1 MNEEQYFVD
10 EEQQVVTEK
19 SRKNKWIGAT
29 IIFAIIAVVALV
41 VVGLLLKPYLFPQ
54 NNNDVERVFGVG
66 EEGVYYYDVVD
77 GKVTLT
83 LRDGTFTLSGKIN
96 KTGVYSVDGSTINL
110 DFYKDEDGTATATL
124 NGDSISLVYDNA
136 NLSFVKE
143 DEYTVNFDVDGGSEI
158 PAVKVTNGKTV
169 SKPAQDPVK
178 ANNVFIGWY
187 ADQALTTPFDF
198 DAVVVKSNITVYAK
212 WAEQVAG
219 VPNYVVNFVVGNYEG
234 AEEIAPL
241 TTVSGVAYGMPVPER
256 EGYTFGGWWFS
267 MYEDG
272 AKLSYMYKDGTVF
285 TKNTTLYAVWYD
297 DASDKLNA
305 PAVNVSENLI
315 TWDAVSGANSYKLTV
330 IKPDGTAALENE
342 TVTGTMKEFK
352 FAELEAG
359 EYKISVVAVASNA
372 DKNSESADRYF
383 ANKTLEK
390 VSQFYVE
397 NGILI
402 FGAVENAEKYTITVV
417 CGNASHNH
425 TNFDNGLSNTY
436 YLANCQ
442 MQEGGIL
449 ITVTASAEGYASS
462 VSNVFAYNKVLA
474 AVENL
479 KYDAANDKFVWNT
492 VVGATNYKVTVTV
505 GENKYTF
512 NNGAINSFSVAGF
525 TGDITVSVVP
535 ASEGFNSPAAV
546 SASCQKTAPAAPA
559 GVSVSGNVV
568 SWNAVEGS
576 NISYE
581 VIVGT
586 QTVKTNETSINLATA
601 SLALV
606 QGQTYSV
613 KVKAINANGE
623 SSSFSETVE
632 IGYFAMSSKL
642 SYAQNT
648 VYWSPVLGVDKYQV
662 RVNGGDVTVVTGANS
677 AKVTLTKEG
686 ENLIEVRYVYDTTFS
701 DWVSITVNAFAV
713 EYDTRTITTGTF
725 IVEYLAV
732 GDVMSLPTEGFS
744 YDGYD
749 FTGWYNA
756 PKGALG
762 NGKLYGEGSVFTGN
776 AYTVVYAEWTP
787 KTYYVTL
794 KFEGLGFNIT
804 NLVSGTKEAVT
815 YTKDFQLTVPKAQ
828 DTGMYYFAGWYTG
841 TSGTGVKITDEN
853 GNSVAPYGFTR
864 DVTLYP
870 YYSTNALAFTLQEDG
885 TYAVSKGETIGS
897 VTNLKIP
904 VTYNEI
910 PVTVILENAFSS
922 CSSIVKVEIPDTIK
936 LVGTGAFNGCSNL
949 AYIDVYVAKPDQEGK
964 YETYYSD
971 DNGVLIREDMG
982 TTWLEF
988 FPRAMTG
995 EYTIPETVEMIL
1007 PKAFYN
1013 AKISK
1018 ITIPAS
1024 INEIPEY
1031 AFYGCTSL
1039 EEIVFEGERI
1049 APITFTKNSF
1059 YFPSYNSKIKSIT
1072 FPAKMTIEFSVL
1084 KGILNYMTELT
1095 SITVEK
1101 GGDEYSSVGGILTDA
1116 DEKTMLYCPRGY
1128 ASDLSIPRG
1137 VTAIGE
1143 KAFEYCD
1150 FITSVTIPVWV
1161 TEIGK
1166 YAFQY
1171 CDGIKNVTFEGS
1183 RSENLNIGEEAFWAM
1198 NALETVTF
1206 EGNESGELDKGQI
1219 TMGKLAFYGS
1229 SSSSKLHTV
1238 TIGDGVNIASI
1249 AQQAFQTQGRLTTFS
1264 VSEKAYIGSIEQQAF
1279 EKCISLTNFKVPATV
1294 TSIATKAFNG
1304 CVKLATLEFATAE
1317 GEKTLEIADL
1327 AFNGCTAI
1335 KAVEIPDR
1343 LKTFEAS
1350 AFEGCSNLKAITVKS
1365 TNEKYVTDINGI
1377 LYAKNVDENDNVV
1390 FTELLFY
1397 PKALVAENGGVIN
1410 NLPDSL
1416 VIIGGSAFSDNPYL
1430 TSIVIPA
1437 NVTTI
1442 GVSAF
1447 ANCENLASVQFKA
1460 AANAEEMTLTIGDS
1474 AFLNCMSLTDEF
1486 RLPAYT
1492 TSIGYA
1498 AFQGCTFTT
1507 FIIPENVTYIGKA
1520 AFWGLDTLTSVE
1532 FKTTGALVIENG
1544 TANNA
1549 TGGGAFASTGLTH
1562 VELPAT
1568 LVELGNYTF
1577 YKCYSLETVTIG
1589 KVTVTDGVYTVESEL
1604 TRIGNRA
1611 FEQCIALKSI
1621 VIPNSVTAIGTN
1633 AFAATEKVTTAGNPG
1648 PGNLT
1653 DVIFEKGGTE
1663 ELHIAG
1669 GVFGWQTQLKV
1680 LNLPERVSLFASQT
1694 ALQRK
1699 NGSTALKDANGNN
1712 IYNAPTAATTANTTG
1727 FKAIFN
1733 GCLSLAEINIEED
1746 ENYNGIYS
1754 SLDGVLYTADK
1765 TVLIYCPV
1773 ANVGIYD
1780 NEGKPTYEIVV
1791 PTSVQTVFTYAF
1803 VNCTELKTVTF
1814 ADFDKNDANY
1824 GKQILSIGNYSTT
1837 TKASSASSY
1846 YYVIGGPNSSITKI
1860 YLPSHLKQIN
1870 IQAFQVD
1877 EAMDDLAPMQ
1887 IIFNQDAK
1895 KVTLGYYA
1903 FNGCPVTELKL
1914 PGLASIGNYAFAKCA
1929 KLESISFSTLES
1941 SIKKLPDYML
1951 QDAVSLTSFTIPAQ
1965 ITEIGTYT
1973 FDGCVSIT
1981 SIDIPET
1988 VTKLGNY
1995 AFSETGLTSVTLHSK
2010 FTNSSFGTY
2019 LFNNCVSLTTVTFEP
2034 KANGTYPITQF
2045 PNHMFYG
2052 CVALDTINIY
2062 DFADKITKFGNSTFY
2077 KCESLPAFDFTK
2089 FTALTTLGTNTF
2101 SYNPNYVT
2109 VDLTKTKVT
2118 AISTAFN
2125 NLSNLTEIILPKT
2138 MTTNFTSSSF
2148 TNDTKLARV
2157 VLAESFKT
2165 SWIANLNSYVV
2176 QKSNVPV
2183 EIVFSEGMKDISID
2197 EFGVVYDP
2205 DKQTI
2210 YFVSPSADL
2219 SEYTIPETVITIG
2232 KYAFAYNKSL
2242 KTLNIPEGVT
2252 TIEANAFE
2260 YSGLTH
2266 VVIAASVTLID
2277 DYAFGHTPLEEFLF
2291 TDTIENPSQLTTLG
2305 SGVFRYSDIPSI
2317 VFPDKL
2323 ETIEN
2328 NLFTYATNLRSIT
2341 TGASMKEIPN
2351 GLASYVTTLEELN
2364 MQEGIEVIRWIFS
2377 SYSYKGGY
2385 GVNKITSL
2393 YIPASVKTIEANAFC
2408 DMANLTTVI
2417 FADGSVLETI
2427 GAHAFENCS
2436 SLTTITGIPA
2446 SLASI
2451 GESAFKN
2458 CTSLTALSLSATAVT
2473 EIPQYAFYNT
2483 ASMTVCTLP
2492 QGVTTIG
2499 QYAFYNTGIVDLT
2512 IPATVTTIGVSA
2524 FEDAGIKTITFP
2536 KASVMTSLGEEG
2548 VVANVFKGTDQLVSV
2563 VLPNTLKSIAAG
2575 TFENSSVKTVV
2586 MADANIPSS
2595 LTYIG
2600 DAAFANCVNLEGF
2613 AYLEQVTE
2621 IGEKAFFL
2629 CSDLKNTVVGD
2640 GLKSLGAMAF
2650 AFCNKLTEA
2659 YIPESL
2665 TTIGGNPYAGIDVS
2679 KLNLAE
2685 KNEAF
2690 VLETDENGVTTL
2702 YDSTKTV
2709 IYAVYGLTGE
2719 YEIPV
2724 DDKSTV
2730 TYAPG
2735 ALAGNAI
2742 TSVIVPA
2749 ELGVIPDYMFMN
2761 CTSLTSVTI
2770 EEGITAIGQYA
2781 FYNTALT
2788 TVTIPATVTTIGDA
2802 AFMRCASINNVVMP
2816 KTVTT
2821 MGNYLFAYCTALS
2834 NFEFEHFE
2842 EGESV
2847 KVQTVGTH
2855 FFYNCS
2861 NITQVVLPDKINIT
2875 AEDKTAS
2882 GSSYT
2887 TDIPSYMFA
2896 GTGIEKAKI
2905 MKNGVS
2911 FYFFTRGVFA
2921 NCKNL
2926 VSVYI
2931 EEVPDNNVSSY
2942 GYCNP
2947 TYFEG
2952 CDQLKVIYFDMLD
2965 KSAYS
2970 LGAVSYWPAELHL
2983 IQSVKEETTNTL
2995 NTSAYL
3001 EKVYNEEFELHF
3013 DADTYTDLVEYFAK
3027 CNNHWNFAIY
3037 DKDGNR
3043 LYCSKDNGSVAYVEN
3058 AEGNVI
3064 WGVKP
3069 AN

>member
-1 MNEEQYFVD
+1 MN
-10 EEQQVVTEK
+10 
-19 SRKNKWIGAT
+19 
-29 IIFAIIAVVALV
+29 
-41 VVGLLLKPYLFPQ
+41 
-54 NNNDVERVFGVG
+54 
-66 EEGVYYYDVVD
+66 
-77 GKVTLT
+77 
-83 LRDGTFTLSGKIN
+83 
-96 KTGVYSVDGSTINL
+96 
-110 DFYKDEDGTATATL
+110 
-124 NGDSISLVYDNA
+124 
-136 NLSFVKE
+136 
-143 DEYTVNFDVDGGSEI
+143 
-158 PAVKVTNGKTV
+158 
-169 SKPAQDPVK
+169 
-178 ANNVFIGWY
+178 
-187 ADQALTTPFDF
+187 
-198 DAVVVKSNITVYAK
+198 
-212 WAEQVAG
+212 
-219 VPNYVVNFVVGNYEG
+219 
-234 AEEIAPL
+234 
-241 TTVSGVAYGMPVPER
+241 
-256 EGYTFGGWWFS
+256 
-267 MYEDG
+267 
-272 AKLSYMYKDGTVF
+272 
-285 TKNTTLYAVWYD
+285 
-297 DASDKLNA
+297 
-305 PAVNVSENLI
+305 
-315 TWDAVSGANSYKLTV
+315 
-330 IKPDGTAALENE
+330 
-342 TVTGTMKEFK
+342 
-352 FAELEAG
+352 
-359 EYKISVVAVASNA
+359 
-372 DKNSESADRYF
+372 
-383 ANKTLEK
+383 
-390 VSQFYVE
+390 
-397 NGILI
+397 
-402 FGAVENAEKYTITVV
+402 
-417 CGNASHNH
+417 
-425 TNFDNGLSNTY
+425 
-436 YLANCQ
+436 
-442 MQEGGIL
+442 
-449 ITVTASAEGYASS
+449 
-462 VSNVFAYNKVLA
+462 
-474 AVENL
+474 
-479 KYDAANDKFVWNT
+479 
-492 VVGATNYKVTVTV
+492 
-505 GENKYTF
+505 
-512 NNGAINSFSVAGF
+512 
-525 TGDITVSVVP
+525 
-535 ASEGFNSPAAV
+535 
-546 SASCQKTAPAAPA
+546 
-559 GVSVSGNVV
+559 
-568 SWNAVEGS
+568 
-576 NISYE
+576 
-581 VIVGT
+581 
-586 QTVKTNETSINLATA
+586 
-601 SLALV
+601 
-606 QGQTYSV
+606 
-613 KVKAINANGE
+613 
-623 SSSFSETVE
+623 
-632 IGYFAMSSKL
+632 SKL

-648 VYWSPVLGVDKYQV
+648 VYWSPVLGADQYQV

-677 AKVTLTKEG
+677 SKVTLTKEG

-701 DWVSITVNAFAV
+701 EWVSITVNAFAV
-713 EYDTRTITTGTF
+713 EYDTRTVTTGAL

-787 KTYYVTL
+787 KTYQVTL

-804 NLVSGTKEAVT
+804 NLVSGTKEPVT

-841 TSGTGVKITDEN
+841 TSGTGIKMTDEN
-853 GNSVAPYGFTR
+853 GNSVVPYNFTR
-864 DVTLYP
+864 DITLYP
-870 YYSTNALAFTLQEDG
+870 YYSTNALAFTLQDDG
-885 TYAVSKGETIGS
+885 TYAVSKGETIAS

-936 LVGTGAFNGCSNL
+936 LVGTGAFNGCMNL
-949 AYIDVYVAKPDQEGK
+949 AYIDVYVAKPGEEGK
-964 YETYYSD
+964 YETCYSD

-1018 ITIPAS
+1018 ITIPKS
-1024 INEIPEY
+1024 INSIPEY

-1039 EEIVFEGERI
+1039 EEIVFEGGRV
-1049 APITFTKNSF
+1049 APIEFNKNSF
-1059 YFPSYNSKIKSIT
+1059 YFPSYNSIVKSIT
-1072 FPAKMTIEFSVL
+1072 FPAMMSIEFTSL
-1084 KGILNYMTELT
+1084 KNMLNYFTQLT
-1095 SITVEK
+1095 SIEVEK
-1101 GGDEYSSVGGILTDA
+1101 GGAEYSSVGGIITDA
-1116 DEKTMLYCPRGY
+1116 EEKTMLYCPRGY
-1128 ASDLSIPRG
+1128 TGALSIPMG
-1137 VTAIGE
+1137 ITAIGPN
-1143 KAFEYCD
+1143 AFEYCD

-1171 CDGIKNVTFEGS
+1171 CDGIKHVTFEGS
-1183 RSENLNIGEEAFWAM
+1183 RSENLTIGEEAFWAM
-1198 NALETVTF
+1198 NALETLTF
-1206 EGNESGELDKGQI
+1206 EGNETGELDKGQI

-1317 GEKTLEIADL
+1317 GEKELVIADL

-1350 AFEGCSNLKAITVKS
+1350 AFEGCSALKSITVKS

-1447 ANCENLASVQFKA
+1447 ANCENLASVQFTPATEAIK
-1460 AANAEEMTLTIGDS
+1460 LVISDS
-1474 AFLNCMSLTDEF
+1474 AFFNCKSLTNDF

-1507 FIIPENVTYIGKA
+1507 FVIPEDVTYIGKA

-1532 FKTTGALVIENG
+1532 FKTKGDLVIENG

-1562 VELPAT
+1562 IELPAT

-1589 KVTVTDGVYTVESEL
+1589 KVTVTNGVYTVDSKL

-1846 YYVIGGPNSSITKI
+1846 YYVIGGPDSSITKI

-1877 EAMDDLAPMQ
+1877 EAMDDLAPME

-1951 QDAVSLTSFTIPAQ
+1951 QDAVSLKEFTIPAQ
-1965 ITEIGTYT
+1965 ITEIGAYT

-2010 FTNSSFGTY
+2010 FTNTSFGTY
-2019 LFNNCVSLTTVTFEP
+2019 LFNNCVSLKQVTFEP
-2034 KANGTYPITQF
+2034 KTNGTYPITQF

-2077 KCESLPAFDFTK
+2077 KCESLEAFDFTK

-2118 AISTAFN
+2118 NINTAFN
-2125 NLSNLTEIILPKT
+2125 NLSNLKVFYLPET
-2138 MTTNFTSSSF
+2138 MTTEISTTSF
-2148 TNDTKLARV
+2148 TNCSSLEKVYLTK
-2157 VLAESFKT
+2157 SFKT
-2165 SWIANLNSYVV
+2165 AWMSNVNVRIV
-2176 QKSNVPV
+2176 QKSSVPV
-2183 EIVFSEGMKDISID
+2183 EVILPAENPNFSVD

-2210 YFVSPSADL
+2210 YFVSPTADL
-2219 SEYTIPETVITIG
+2219 SEYIIPETVLTIG
-2232 KYAFAYNKSL
+2232 AYAFAYNESL
-2242 KTLNIPEGVT
+2242 TDLIIPEGVT
-2252 TIEANAFE
+2252 KIDKNAF
-2260 YSGLTH
+2260 YYAGINS
-2266 VVIAASVTLID
+2266 VVIPTSVEEIG
-2277 DYAFGHTPLEEFLF
+2277 DYAFEFSDLARITF
-2291 TDTIENPSQLTTLG
+2291 TDTVELPSKLTKLGAAAFGYTNLVSVVLPDNLTTIG
-2305 SGVFRYSDIPSI
+2305 
-2317 VFPDKL
+2317 
-2323 ETIEN
+2323 N
-2328 NLFTYATNLRSIT
+2328 NLFTECDKLKSIT
-2341 TGASMKEIPN
+2341 TGASMTEIPN
-2351 GLASYVTTLEELN
+2351 GFASFANSLEEIN

-2377 SYSYKGGY
+2377 SYSYKSGY
-2385 GVNKITSL
+2385 GSNMMTSIN
-2393 YIPASVKTIEANAFC
+2393 IPASVKTIEANAFC
-2408 DMANLTTVI
+2408 DMANLKTVT

-2427 GAHAFENCS
+2427 AAHAFENC
-2436 SLTTITGIPA
+2436 LGLETVTGVPA
-2446 SLASI
+2446 TLATI
-2451 GESAFKN
+2451 GENAFKN
-2458 CTSLTALSLSATAVT
+2458 CSSLKALDLSATAVT
-2473 EIPQYAFYNT
+2473 EILKYTFYNT
-2483 ASMTVCTLP
+2483 ESMTICALP
-2492 QGVTTIG
+2492 QSLTTIG
-2499 QYAFYNTGIVDLT
+2499 DYAFFNTGIENLA
-2512 IPATVTTIGVSA
+2512 IPATLKTVGVSA
-2524 FEDAGIKTITFP
+2524 FEDAGLKTITFP

-2548 VVANVFKGTDQLVSV
+2548 VVANVFKGTNQLVSV

-2575 TFENSSVKTVV
+2575 AFENSSVQTVV
-2586 MADANIPSS
+2586 MADENIPSS

-2600 DAAFANCVNLEGF
+2600 NSAFANCENLTGF

-2621 IGEKAFFL
+2621 IGEKAFFC
-2629 CSDLKNTVVGD
+2629 CSNLENTVVSD
-2640 GLKSLGAMAF
+2640 GLTSLGAMAF
-2650 AFCNKLTEA
+2650 AFCNKLTEV

-2665 TTIGGNPYAGIDVS
+2665 TTLGGNPYAGIDVS
-2679 KLNLAE
+2679 KIKLAE

-2690 VLETDENGVTTL
+2690 ILETDENGVTTL
-2702 YDSTKTV
+2702 YDSEKTV

-2761 CTSLTSVTI
+2761 CTSLASVTI
-2770 EEGITAIGQYA
+2770 EEGITQIGQYA

-2788 TVTIPATVTTIGDA
+2788 TVTIPTTVTTIGDA
-2802 AFMRCASINNVVMP
+2802 AFMYCASINNVVMP
-2816 KTVTT
+2816 KTVIT

-2842 EGESV
+2842 EGETV
-2847 KVQTVGTH
+2847 KVQTIGTH
-2855 FFYNCS
+2855 FFYNCP
-2861 NITQVVLPDKINIT
+2861 NITEVILPDKINIT
-2875 AEDKTAS
+2875 AEDKAAS

-2887 TDIPSYMFA
+2887 PDIPSYMFA
-2896 GTGIEKAKI
+2896 GTGIVEAKI

-2921 NCKNL
+2921 NCKEL

-2931 EEVPDNNVSSY
+2931 EEVPDNNISSY
-2942 GYCNP
+2942 GFCNS

-2952 CDQLKVIYFDMLD
+2952 CDKLEAIYFDMLD

-2970 LGAVSYWPAELHL
+2970 LGAISNWPAELHL
-2983 IQSVKEETTNTL
+2983 IKSIKEEDTNKL
-2995 NTSAYL
+2995 NASAYL
-3001 EKVYNEEFELHF
+3001 EKVFNEEFELHF
-3013 DADTYTDLVEYFAK
+3013 DADTYTDIIEYLANINK
-3027 CNNHWNFAIY
+3027 PWNFEVY

-3043 LYCSKDNGSVAYVEN
+3043 LYSSEDNGSVAYVED